1 MIIRPET
8 ADDIEAIFKLTQAAF
23 APMPFSDGSEGPIIN
38 QLRQEGDL
46 LLSLVAEIDREIVGQ
61 ISFSPI
67 TLNDETDGLY
77 GLGPVSAHPD
87 RQKQGIGSA
96 LILEG
101 IERLGDAKAI
111 FLIGNPNYYSRFGFI
126 GDCGLTYGEVP
137 TEYVQGLFL
146 DGKPRVGELQYAPA
160 FDTN

>member
-8 ADDIEAIFKLTQAAF
+8 IDDIEAIFHLTQAAF
-23 APMPFSDGSEGPIIN
+23 ATMPYSDGSEGPIIN
-38 QLRQEGDL
+38 HLRKDGHL
-46 LLSLVAEIDREIVGQ
+46 LLSLVVDHEGEIVGQ

-67 TLNDETDGLY
+67 ALNGEMDGLY

-96 LILEG
+96 LIQEG
-101 IERLGDAKAI
+101 ISRLRDAKAI
-111 FLIGNPNYYSRFGFI
+111 FLIGDPNYYSRFNFI

-137 TEYVQGLFL
+137 PEYVQGLFL
-146 DGKPRVGELQYAPA
+146 DDNSRTGELQYVPA